1 MFTLHRTEGEARCG
15 VLKTRG
21 GAIDTP
27 ALLVYSHRGSPLN
40 LTPDLLER
48 LKPDVQAVQ
57 LDVLQL

>member
-1 MFTLHRTEGEARCG
+1 MFDIHRTEGEARCG
-15 VLKTRG
+15 VFNTRG

-40 LTPDLLER
+40 LTPDLLDQ